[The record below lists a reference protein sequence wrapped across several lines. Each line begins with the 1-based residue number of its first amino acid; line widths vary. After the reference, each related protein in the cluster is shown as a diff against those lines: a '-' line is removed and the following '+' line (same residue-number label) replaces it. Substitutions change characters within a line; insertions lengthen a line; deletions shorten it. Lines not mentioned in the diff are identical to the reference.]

1 VIVTRHARHF
11 RAPRSRVY
19 HALID
24 RESIARWRFPQG
36 MTIEIHELDAREGG
50 QLRISLTHETDGA
63 GKTSERTDTYR
74 GRFVRLVPDEQVVEV
89 DEFETD
95 DPAFQGEMTIAITL
109 SDADGG
115 TDLVAVHEGL
125 PTGIRPEDNEAGWR
139 DALER
144 LAALLEVGH
153 SEGRRWIVARRIA
166 SERDAVDVVGDA
178 VGAGAELVVLPV
190 GVLDPEFFRLA
201 SGLAGAVLQKLV
213 NYRFEVA
220 IVGDIEH
227 RVATS
232 ESLRDFVRESNRH
245 GAVRFVPDMS
255 ALP

>member
-1 VIVTRHARHF
+1 VSSTRHTRHF
-11 RAPRSRVY
+11 HAPRSRVY
-19 HALID
+19 QALID
-24 RESIARWRFPQG
+24 REAIARWRFPQG

-50 QLRISLTHETDGA
+50 ALRISLTYETDQK
-63 GKTSERTDTYR
+63 GKTAERTDTYR
-74 GRFVRLVPDEQVVEV
+74 GRFVRLVPNEQVIEV

-109 SDADGG
+109 TEADGG

-125 PTGIRPEDNEAGWR
+125 PDGIRPEDNETGWR

-144 LAALLEVGH
+144 LATLVEVGH
-153 SEGRRWIVARRIA
+153 SDGRRWIVARKIS

-178 VGAGAELVVLPV
+178 VGAGAELVVLPAE
-190 GVLDPEFFRLA
+190 VLDPEFFRLA

-227 RVATS
+227 HLAAS

-245 GAVRFVPDMS
+245 GAVRFASDLS
-255 ALP
+255 SLA